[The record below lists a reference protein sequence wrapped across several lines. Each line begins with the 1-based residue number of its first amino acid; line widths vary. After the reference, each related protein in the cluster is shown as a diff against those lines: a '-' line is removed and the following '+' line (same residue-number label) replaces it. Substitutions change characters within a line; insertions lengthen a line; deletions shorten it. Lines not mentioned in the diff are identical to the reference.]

1 MSELFQKI
9 QEVLAKIHYGN
20 ITLIIHDSRVVRIE
34 AVEKIR
40 LESSQWNHP
49 MEPSKEKFVSQKE
62 QGHSD

>member
-40 LESSQWNHP
+40 LESSP